1 MITLYHSDGCP
12 KCMILERALKE
23 KGIEYE
29 SVTDIDVMLKKGFMS
44 VPVLGVGEDTLA
56 FPQALEYVKNY
67 KG

>member
-44 VPVLGVGEDTLA
+44 VPMLGVDEDTLA
-56 FPQALEYVKNY
+56 FPQALEYVKNL
-67 KG
+67 